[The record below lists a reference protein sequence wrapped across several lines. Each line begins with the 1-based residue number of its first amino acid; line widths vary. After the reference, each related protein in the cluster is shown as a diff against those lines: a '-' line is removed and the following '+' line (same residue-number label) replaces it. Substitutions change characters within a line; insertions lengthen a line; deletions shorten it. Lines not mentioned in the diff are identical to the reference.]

1 MKVENVMYG
10 GWGYAFISTGKKKG
24 CTFSQGW

>member
-1 MKVENVMYG
+1 MKEKNVMYG
-10 GWGYAFISTGKKKG
+10 GWGYAFISTGKKG